1 MNSKASTAAIKSLSS
16 ERDFKRDAFSSR
28 TPSALHSI
36 PGASASNDAQFAA
49 IEPCSD
55 SLKHAPQFYY
65 DPREPWVTEACF

>member
-28 TPSALHSI
+28 VPRALLSILCVSA
-36 PGASASNDAQFAA
+36 GNDAQFAA

-65 DPREPWVTEACF
+65 DPRQPWVTEACF